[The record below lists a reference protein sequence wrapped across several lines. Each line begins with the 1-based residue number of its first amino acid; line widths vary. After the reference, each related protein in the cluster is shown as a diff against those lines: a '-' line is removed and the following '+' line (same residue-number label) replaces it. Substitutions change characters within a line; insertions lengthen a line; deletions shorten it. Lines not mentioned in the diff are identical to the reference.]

1 MEIGPDH
8 EAEREIPQLDFD
20 QSIHIILVSSIS
32 QVINLINKECASE
45 VTSQKSTWR
54 RSCLGTGG
62 WLRLGNNRL
71 RSWNNNCKEVTKADY
86 YIIISTRIL
95 TGEGHKARIM
105 MAIPGRSWL

>member
-8 EAEREIPQLDFD
+8 EAEREIPRLDIG
-20 QSIHIILVSSIS
+20 QNLHIILVSSIS

-62 WLRLGNNRL
+62 WLRLGNSRL
-71 RSWNNNCKEVTKADY
+71 RSWNNNCKEEIKAD
-86 YIIISTRIL
+86 
-95 TGEGHKARIM
+95 
-105 MAIPGRSWL
+105 